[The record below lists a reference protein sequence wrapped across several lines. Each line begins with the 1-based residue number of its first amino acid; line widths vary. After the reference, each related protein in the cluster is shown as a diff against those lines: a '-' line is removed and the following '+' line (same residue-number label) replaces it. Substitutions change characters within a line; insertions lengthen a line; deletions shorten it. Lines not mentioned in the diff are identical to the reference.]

1 MGNFRKTVIGLN
13 LKNHLQAVIASLLA
27 FIALFLPYVRLGGE
41 KGVATNKSVVGVI
54 AELIKGYTNIAKSN
68 GDSFPWVYV
77 FVFGSVVLTII
88 AVVFA
93 LVSVFKTNEKIM
105 RVWQCFQTLALVF
118 SGLLMFSTRAIMRT
132 SGIAG
137 NFLNKDLSF
146 GYWILFIASFV
157 ALVLVMSVTKTNVG
171 YIALSVLGVIWLF
184 PILWIVLTAF
194 RAEQGYYVG
203 YFIPKGFTFDNFI
216 NLFTNNSV
224 LPFARWWCNTLIVAL
239 CSCVINTLIVLMT
252 SYVLSRTRF
261 AGRKAFMNILM
272 IIGMFPGF
280 MSLIAVYNIL
290 KGIGLNQSLMA
301 LIVVGAAGAAMGYHV
316 SKGFFD
322 TIPKA
327 IDEAAIIDGASRF
340 QIFLNVTLP
349 LSKSIIVYT
358 VLGSFLGAW
367 SDYIFPSMLFGDKQ
381 SSYTVAVGLYW
392 LTDFKRI
399 DTYYTQ
405 FAAGAVIVAVP
416 IVVLFV
422 WLQRFYVE
430 GLSGS
435 VKG

>member
-1 MGNFRKTVIGLN
+1 MGNFGKTVIGLN
-13 LKNHLQAVIASLLA
+13 LKHHLKAVIMSVLSALMLFMPYVKLENRSLSLLGLLSE
-27 FIALFLPYVRLGGE
+27 IAGRGE
-41 KGVATNKSVVGVI
+41 FFT
-54 AELIKGYTNIAKSN
+54 
-68 GDSFPWVYV
+68 VYIIP
-77 FVFGSVVLTII
+77 VL
-88 AVVFA
+88 AMVFA
-93 LVSVFKTNEKIM
+93 LVSLILAAVSIFKTNKPLFMI
-105 RVWQCFQTLALVF
+105 WQASQILSTVF
-118 SGLLMFSTRAIMRT
+118 AGLLMFSTKAILKS
-132 SGIAG
+132 SGLSSA
-137 NFLNKDLSF
+137 FLNKDLGF
-146 GYWILFIASFV
+146 GYWLMFVTAFAAIILI
-157 ALVLVMSVTKTNVG
+157 MSVTKTNPG
-171 YIALSVLGVIWLF
+171 YIALTILGVIWLF
-184 PILWIVLTAF
+184 PILWILLTAF

-203 YFIPKGFTFDNFI
+203 YFIPHGFTFDNFI

-224 LPFARWWCNTLIVAL
+224 LPFGKWWLNTLIVAA
-239 CSCVINTLIVLMT
+239 CSCVINTLIVLGT

-327 IDEAAIIDGASRF
+327 IDEAAIIDGASRL
-340 QIFLNVTLP
+340 QIFLHVTLP

-381 SSYTVAVGLYW
+381 SSYTVAVGLFW

-416 IVVLFV
+416 IVILFV